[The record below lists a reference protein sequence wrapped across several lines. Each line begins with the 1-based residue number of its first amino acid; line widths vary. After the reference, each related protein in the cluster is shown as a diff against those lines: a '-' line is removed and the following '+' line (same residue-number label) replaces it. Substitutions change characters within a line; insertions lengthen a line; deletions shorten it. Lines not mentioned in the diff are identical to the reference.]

1 MKRIFTFIVLVKLFL
16 VLFIANSYA
25 AKGIAATYKVTMEKV
40 ELCTASTG
48 VDDCENAVVIA
59 KGPKEIDIAAVN
71 AGAVAGSYGDATLLP
86 LGTTYTHMRVTINRK
101 FKVKSTA
108 TGIDTGESGD
118 TDKCVT
124 IATTDGM
131 YVTSE
136 TADKYTHKP
145 VWAEDGTLAEANLYM
160 VGDNY
165 TRCNNATCGSFT
177 RGQNMEYGTAYAAAQ
192 QQHAEVENIDNH
204 MLTYLLSTPYT
215 VTLIPPTLDISF
227 GTQEALSANEVNSL
241 CQMWAEEPIVT
252 ITLK

>member
-1 MKRIFTFIVLVKLFL
+1 MKRIFTFIVLVKLL
-16 VLFIANSYA
+16 LALFISSSYA
-25 AKGIAATYKVTMEKV
+25 AKGIAAVYKVTMEKV
-40 ELCTASTG
+40 ELCTASSG
-48 VDDCENAVVIA
+48 VNDCEGAVVIGDGA
-59 KGPKEIDIAAVN
+59 KEIDIAAVN

-86 LGTTYTHMRVTINRK
+86 LGVTYTHMRVTINRK
-101 FKVKSTA
+101 FKIKSTS

-131 YVTSE
+131 YVTDES
-136 TADKYTHKP
+136 TDKYTHKP

-160 VGDNY
+160 VGNNY
-165 TRCNNATCGSFT
+165 YRCNTANCGNLT
-177 RGQNMEYGTAYAAAQ
+177 PGQDMTYGTAYAAAQ
-192 QQHAEVENIDNH
+192 QQHAQVEAIDSH
-204 MLTYLLSTPYT
+204 MLTYLLTTPYT

-227 GTQEALSANEVNSL
+227 GTQKALSANEVNSL